1 MIREKQQNEYQK
13 MFSDKPNESRGK
25 NDDTASSIVDNF
37 KNDFEQSINYLNSL
51 EKKNTPPKNQTLK
64 NYSSNSYSPN
74 PSNIYGA
81 PSGNMQHD
89 FENVNLVLPNEL
101 NQSTPIQLREPH
113 RQYQTYNQKPLPTP
127 SDMPKYGCL
136 KHGKLKTYRTMMN
149 LTQKNRGQESNLI
162 QNNASVPGP
171 VSGPSPS
178 VQNDSV
184 VNLMKESQIERIKQK
199 STIKQMKNQIDNLKK
214 PSKMKQ
220 LKQRKI
226 ARRTYR
232 IGKSKILP
240 KVSVLV
246 SNRTLR
252 NNITTKAQLLKQTPI
267 SEIKHF
273 LVKRGFIKVGSN
285 TPNDILRKMYESI
298 SLICGE
304 VQNHNSENLLYNYLH
319 SDLNS
324 IK

>member
-1 MIREKQQNEYQK
+1 M
-13 MFSDKPNESRGK
+13 
-25 NDDTASSIVDNF
+25 
-37 KNDFEQSINYLNSL
+37 
-51 EKKNTPPKNQTLK
+51 PP
-64 NYSSNSYSPN
+64 
-74 PSNIYGA
+74 
-81 PSGNMQHD
+81 M
-89 FENVNLVLPNEL
+89 
-101 NQSTPIQLREPH
+101 QLREPI
-113 RQYQTYNQKPLPTP
+113 RQHQIYNQRPLPLS
-127 SDMPKYGCL
+127 SDIPKYGCL
-136 KHGKLKTYRTMMN
+136 KRGKLNTYRTMMN
-149 LTQKNRGQESNLI
+149 LTQKNRGQ
-162 QNNASVPGP
+162 NNGEGNGTIP
-171 VSGPSPS
+171 VTTPSIE
-178 VQNDSV
+178 NDSV

-199 STIKQMKNQIDNLKK
+199 STIKQMKSQVDNLKK
-214 PSKMKQ
+214 PAKMKQ

-273 LVKRGFIKVGSN
+273 LVKRGFIKVVSN

-319 SDLNS
+319 SDSNS